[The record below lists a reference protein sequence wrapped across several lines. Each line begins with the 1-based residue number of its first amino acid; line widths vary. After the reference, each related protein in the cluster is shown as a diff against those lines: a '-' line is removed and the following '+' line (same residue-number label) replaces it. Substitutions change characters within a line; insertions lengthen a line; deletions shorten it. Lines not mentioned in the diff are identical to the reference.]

1 MSMKRRDF
9 VLGSAGALAG
19 LAGLATAPA
28 VLAQP
33 RKDTL
38 IIGTRSAAT
47 SADPHY
53 ANTQPNIDYAS
64 HIFEKLVERDQNS
77 KPTNGG
83 LAESWRLVSDTVWEF
98 KLRPNVRWHDGHPFT
113 ADDVAYTLDRIP
125 RLRDV
130 PGGFASYINAISKVE
145 IIDPLTLRLHTST
158 PFANLPRAIGTVYIV
173 SRHVGQNASSEDYNT
188 GKAAIGTGRYR
199 YEAFRQ
205 SEEAVF
211 VRNDDYWGG
220 KAPWAR
226 VRLRTLANDST
237 RIAALLAGDIDMA
250 DQIPTADIGHL
261 KAASQVSVDQIAGMR
276 SIFLFPNVS
285 RDGDMPF
292 IKAND
297 GSPLAHNPLRD
308 LRVRQALSLAID
320 RKLLVDRLMNGGAAA
335 NGQWIPPGAYSYNP
349 SIPVPQVDVQAAR
362 KLLAE
367 AGYPAGFRLTL
378 HSPNDRYPNDTRVA
392 QAIGQMWSR
401 AGLTMEVVTMP
412 YAVFAPKA
420 RKQEFAIHLI
430 GWGNSA
436 GDASTGLMN
445 VVGSYNPETG
455 WGVAN
460 EGRYSNPALDAMVA
474 RALATMD
481 DASREKQM
489 QDAVKVAIDDLAI
502 LPLYQ
507 VNPVWAVRKGL
518 RHNARA
524 DERTSA
530 IDMSL

>member
-1 MSMKRRDF
+1 MRMKRRDF
-9 VLGSAGALAG
+9 LLGTAGTLAG
-19 LAGLATAPA
+19 LTASEPIF
-28 VLAQP
+28 AQA

-38 IIGTRSAAT
+38 VIGTRSAAT
-47 SADPHY
+47 AADPHY

-83 LAESWRLVSDTVWEF
+83 LAQSWQLLSDTVWEF
-98 KLRPNVRWHDGHPFT
+98 KLRPNVRWHDGKEFT
-113 ADDVAYTLDRIP
+113 AEDVAFTISRVSNVTGI
-125 RLRDV
+125 

-158 PFANLPRAIGTVYIV
+158 PFANLPRAIGTIYIV
-173 SRHVGQNASSEDYNT
+173 SKHAGEGSTVGDYNT
-188 GKAAIGTGRYR
+188 GKSAIGTGRYR
-199 YEAFRQ
+199 YESFRQ
-205 SEEAVF
+205 NEEASF

-250 DQIPTADIGHL
+250 DQIPTTDIPHL
-261 KAASQVSVDQIAGMR
+261 KSASNVSVDQIDGMR

-285 RDGDMPF
+285 RDNDMPF

-308 LRVRQALSLAID
+308 PRVRQALSLAID

-349 SIPVPQVDVQAAR
+349 RIPVPRVNVQEAR
-362 KLLAE
+362 RLLAE
-367 AGYPAGFRLTL
+367 AGYPQGFRITL
-378 HSPNDRYPNDTRVA
+378 HSTNDRYPNDAKVA
-392 QAIGQMWSR
+392 QAIAQMWTH
-401 AGLTMEVVTMP
+401 AGLAVDVVALP
-412 YAVFAPKA
+412 YAVFATRA

-445 VVGSYNPETG
+445 VVGTYNAETG

-460 EGRYSNPALDAMVA
+460 EGRYSNPKLDAMTA

-481 DASREKQM
+481 EKSREEQL
-489 QDAVKVAIDDLAI
+489 QDAVKVSIDDLAI
-502 LPLYQ
+502 IPLYQ
-507 VNPVWAVRKGL
+507 VNPVWAVHKGL
-518 RHNARA
+518 RHNPRA

-530 IDMSL
+530 IDMSI